1 MGEEGAGEGEEA
13 VYPVAVR
20 VGVLGVG
27 GWVVEVGVGILVGV
41 VVVIVGWGLGGWGLL
56 GGWVFEV

>member
-27 GWVVEVGVGILVGV
+27 WWRL
-41 VVVIVGWGLGGWGLL
+41 GLGFWSGLWL
-56 GGWVFEV
+56 